1 MRTLAVHA
9 AASAIARSV
18 CSTTK
23 GWPMSADRSTVR
35 ERWIVT
41 PKRCSS
47 DPISRKR
54 SGVFRRTVAHCDGE
68 PRMQDLHETR
78 DQRR

>member
-1 MRTLAVHA
+1 
-9 AASAIARSV
+9 
-18 CSTTK
+18 
-23 GWPMSADRSTVR
+23 MSADRSTVR

-47 DPISRKR
+47 DPILRKR